1 MPITPTPSDHPH
13 FPGRGKTGLLLVN
26 LGTPD
31 GTDTPSM
38 RRYLKQFLSDRR
50 VIEVPRLLW
59 WLILNGIILNI
70 RPRKSGDAYARI
82 WLKDDPDGS
91 PLRRITRLQA
101 EHVANSFQSDELITD
116 YAMRYGKPSIQ
127 SQMQKLQNAGCSQ
140 ILVMPL
146 YPQYAASTTATVNDE
161 VFKWALDLRWQPA
174 IRTAPP
180 WHDHPVYIKALADSV
195 RQSVEKN
202 GMPDDLVISFHGI
215 PKSYFVAGDPYHCQC
230 LKTARLLR
238 EELDWDKAHFHATF
252 QSRFGSEPWLQ
263 PYSDKSVVALAENGS
278 KHVAIMAPGFVADCL
293 ETLDELDIE
302 LHDEFLEHG
311 GETFSYIPCLNDS
324 PAGMKVIEQ
333 IATENLAGWVDTP
346 KKGTVKKGTVKK
358 SAAKKAA
365 AQKAVAKKPAANK
378 AVAKKQAAQK
388 AAAKKRR

>member
-1 MPITPTPSDHPH
+1 MPINSMPSDHPY

-59 WLILNGIILNI
+59 WVILNGIILNV

-101 EHVANSFQSDELITD
+101 EHVAKQFQRDDLIVD
-116 YAMRYGKPSIQ
+116 YAMRYGQPAIQ
-127 SQMQKLQNAGCSQ
+127 SQMQKLQEAGCSQ
-140 ILVMPL
+140 IVVMPL

-161 VFKWALDLRWQPA
+161 VYKWALDLRWQPA
-174 IRTAPP
+174 IRTVPP
-180 WHDHPVYIKALADSV
+180 WHDHKSYIEALAKSV
-195 RQSVEKN
+195 KAAVKKSGK
-202 GMPDDLVISFHGI
+202 PDDLVISFHGI
-215 PKSYFVAGDPYHCQC
+215 PKSYFVSGDPYHCQC
-230 LKTARLLR
+230 MKTARLLR
-238 EELDWDKAHFHATF
+238 EALQWDEKHFHATF

-263 PYSDKSVVALAENGS
+263 PYTDKTVVKLAESGS

-302 LHDEFLEHG
+302 LHEEFIEHG
-311 GETFSYIPCLNDS
+311 GETFTYIPCLNDT
-324 PAGMKVIEQ
+324 ADGMKVIEEVA
-333 IATENLAGWVDTP
+333 IENLRGWVEMAPSSQKAAKTAA
-346 KKGTVKKGTVKK
+346 KTT
-358 SAAKKAA
+358 AAKKT
-365 AQKAVAKKPAANK
+365 
-378 AVAKKQAAQK
+378 
-388 AAAKKRR
+388 AAKKVTAKKAPARA

>member
-1 MPITPTPSDHPH
+1 MPRDHPY

-59 WLILNGIILNI
+59 WVILNGIILNV

-101 EHVANSFQSDELITD
+101 EHVAKQFQRDDLIVD
-116 YAMRYGKPSIQ
+116 YAMRYGQPAIQ
-127 SQMQKLQNAGCSQ
+127 SQMQKLQDAGCSQ
-140 ILVMPL
+140 IVVMPL

-161 VFKWALDLRWQPA
+161 VYKWALDLRWQPA
-174 IRTAPP
+174 IRTVPP
-180 WHDHPVYIKALADSV
+180 WHDHKSYIEALAKSV
-195 RQSVEKN
+195 KAAVKKSGK
-202 GMPDDLVISFHGI
+202 PDDLVISFHGI
-215 PKSYFVAGDPYHCQC
+215 PKSYFVSGDPYHCQC
-230 LKTARLLR
+230 MKTARLLR
-238 EELDWDKAHFHATF
+238 EALQWDEKHFHATF

-263 PYSDKSVVALAENGS
+263 PYTDKTVVKLAESGS

-302 LHDEFLEHG
+302 LHEEFIEHG
-311 GETFSYIPCLNDS
+311 GETFTYIPCLNDT
-324 PAGMKVIEQ
+324 ADGMKVIEEVA
-333 IATENLAGWVDTP
+333 IENLRGWVEMAPSSQKAARTAVNKTVA
-346 KKGTVKKGTVKK
+346 KKT
-358 SAAKKAA
+358 AAKK
-365 AQKAVAKKPAANK
+365 VTAKKSPGQSIDATHSRAAPGHK
-378 AVAKKQAAQK
+378 ASQG
-388 AAAKKRR
+388 

>member
-1 MPITPTPSDHPH
+1 MPINSMPSDHPY

-59 WLILNGIILNI
+59 WVILNGIILNV

-101 EHVANSFQSDELITD
+101 EHVAKQFQRDDLIVD
-116 YAMRYGKPSIQ
+116 YAMRYGQPAIQ
-127 SQMQKLQNAGCSQ
+127 SQMQKLQDAGCSQ
-140 ILVMPL
+140 IVVMPL

-161 VFKWALDLRWQPA
+161 VYKWALDLRWQPA
-174 IRTAPP
+174 IRTVPP
-180 WHDHPVYIKALADSV
+180 WHDHKSYIEALAKSV
-195 RQSVEKN
+195 KAAVKKSGK
-202 GMPDDLVISFHGI
+202 PDDLVISFHGI
-215 PKSYFVAGDPYHCQC
+215 PKSYFVSGDPYHCQC
-230 LKTARLLR
+230 MKTARLLR
-238 EELDWDKAHFHATF
+238 EALQWDEKHFHATF

-263 PYSDKSVVALAENGS
+263 PYTDKTVVKLAESGS

-302 LHDEFLEHG
+302 LHEEFIEHG
-311 GETFSYIPCLNDS
+311 GETFTYIPCLNDT
-324 PAGMKVIEQ
+324 ADGMKVIEEVA
-333 IATENLAGWVDTP
+333 IENLRGWVEMAPSSQKAALTAVN
-346 KKGTVKKGTVKK
+346 KT
-358 SAAKKAA
+358 AAKKMR
-365 AQKAVAKKPAANK
+365 AKKAPARA
-378 AVAKKQAAQK
+378 
-388 AAAKKRR
+388 

>member
-1 MPITPTPSDHPH
+1 MPINSMPKDHPY

-59 WLILNGIILNI
+59 WVILNGIILNV

-101 EHVANSFQSDELITD
+101 EHVANRFQSDDLIVD
-116 YAMRYGKPSIQ
+116 YAMRYGQPAIQ
-127 SQMQKLQNAGCSQ
+127 SQMQKLQDAGCSQ
-140 ILVMPL
+140 IVVMPL

-174 IRTAPP
+174 IRTVPP
-180 WHDHPVYIKALADSV
+180 WHDHKSYIDVLAKSVKAAVKKSG
-195 RQSVEKN
+195 K
-202 GMPDDLVISFHGI
+202 PDDLVISFHGI

-230 LKTARLLR
+230 MKTARLLR
-238 EELDWDKAHFHATF
+238 EALQWDEQHFHATF

-263 PYSDKSVVALAENGS
+263 PYTDKTVVKLAESGS

-302 LHDEFLEHG
+302 LHEEFIENG
-311 GETFSYIPCLNDS
+311 GETFTYIPCLNDS
-324 PAGMKVIEQ
+324 ASGMRVIEEVA
-333 IATENLAGWVDTP
+333 IENLRGWVDVTSSP
-346 KKGTVKKGTVKK
+346 ARQASKQTSKK
-358 SAAKKAA
+358 SK
-365 AQKAVAKKPAANK
+365 
-378 AVAKKQAAQK
+378 
-388 AAAKKRR
+388 